1 MLIGK
6 LDKQITI
13 LKPIDVPDGQG
24 GRNREWVTAFMP
36 WASIKV
42 PRSSVLNVQGA
53 VSSDL
58 TYEIV
63 LRRDNQIVPGW
74 RVLHEGKTF
83 NVLHSY
89 DGMIMPQFYR
99 CEKFKRGLKNE
110 NVCSS

>member
-42 PRSSVLNVQGA
+42 PRSS
-53 VSSDL
+53 DL

-89 DGMIMPQFYR
+89 DGYDNATVLQVREIQ
-99 CEKFKRGLKNE
+99 KR
-110 NVCSS
+110 S

>member
-42 PRSSVLNVQGA
+42 PRSSV
-53 VSSDL
+53 
-58 TYEIV
+58 
-63 LRRDNQIVPGW
+63 
-74 RVLHEGKTF
+74 
-83 NVLHSY
+83 
-89 DGMIMPQFYR
+89 
-99 CEKFKRGLKNE
+99 
-110 NVCSS
+110 

>member
-13 LKPIDVPDGQG
+13 LKPIDFPDGQG
-24 GRNREWVTAFMP
+24 GRNREWVTAFTP

-63 LRRDNQIVPGW
+63 LRRENQIVPGW

-89 DGMIMPQFYR
+89 DGYDNATVLQVREIQMR
-99 CEKFKRGLKNE
+99 
-110 NVCSS
+110 S